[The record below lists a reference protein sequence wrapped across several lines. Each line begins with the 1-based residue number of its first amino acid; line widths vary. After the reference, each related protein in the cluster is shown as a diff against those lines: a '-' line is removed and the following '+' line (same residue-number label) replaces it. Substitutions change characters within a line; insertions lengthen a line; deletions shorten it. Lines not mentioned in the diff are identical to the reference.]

1 MIWPWSA
8 TSRYIAHMEA
18 EIELLRQQVF
28 AGYRPPPQQKP
39 DREPPPQS
47 LVEVCD
53 RFESHGKRLLAQAM
67 KEHRREGTSYA
78 EIENR
83 ILAHIAQHANN
94 GGEP

>member
-1 MIWPWSA
+1 MILFGA
-8 TSRYIAHMEA
+8 TRRYIQHLED
-18 EIELLRQQVF
+18 EVELLRQQVF
-28 AGYRPPPQQKP
+28 AGYRPPSQQKP

-67 KEHRREGTSYA
+67 KEHRREGTPYSV
-78 EIENR
+78 IEER
-83 ILAHIAQHANN
+83 ILEHIRQHANN